1 MLIHQDHCPNC
12 HKRYCFPVQF
22 PGERFRVICP
32 HCSVGFDL
40 QPVEADAE
48 LEHLLQTRSQ
58 ASFIRRPGLTRRLY
72 GYLVERTRRIQ
83 FSPPS
88 EPFLAIVFRV
98 ALNPGPLPLAVY
110 FQDAYH
116 LVRPVSRLLF
126 AGTFWIASILFLL
139 TFRFPLIQV
148 LVAATIVTPILY
160 LKTARPKIKGAARQ
174 RLLAEQTLLKHCYE
188 LQQTLIQIYQARQ
201 KHQTLLERQEA
212 HLEQML
218 LTPSSYPTQTEL
230 YRGSIHC
237 TQDYL
242 NLCDQAIA
250 QYEAA
255 IRELEIQ
262 IENSRL
268 SGELPTALED
278 SHWKSNLD
286 RLKAQL
292 ANYTSKPSDNEPGN
306 HYTT

>member
-1 MLIHQDHCPNC
+1 MLIHQDRCPNC
-12 HKRYCFPVQF
+12 QKLYCFPVQF

-32 HCSVGFDL
+32 YCSVGFDL
-40 QPVEADAE
+40 QPIEADAE
-48 LEHLLQTRSQ
+48 LERLIQARQ
-58 ASFIRRPGLTRRLY
+58 RASFWRRWGRTRRLFD
-72 GYLVERTRRIQ
+72 YLIGQTRRIQ
-83 FSPPS
+83 FAPPS
-88 EPFLAIVFRV
+88 EPLAIVFLV
-98 ALNPGPLPLAVY
+98 AQNRASLPLAVY
-110 FQDAYH
+110 VQDAYH

-139 TFRFPLIQV
+139 TFRFPLILV

-160 LKTARPKIKGAARQ
+160 LKTARPKIEGAARQ
-174 RLLAEQTLLKHCYE
+174 RLLAEQTLLKHCHE
-188 LQQTLIQIYQARQ
+188 LQQTLIQIYQARH
-201 KHQTLLERQEA
+201 KHQSLLERQEA
-212 HLEQML
+212 NLNQML
-218 LTPSSYPTQTEL
+218 LTPSSYPTQSEL
-230 YRGSIHC
+230 YRGSIRC

-278 SHWKSNLD
+278 SRWKSELD

-292 ANYTSKPSDNEPGN
+292 ANYIPKPLNEDDPGN
-306 HYTT
+306 HHAT